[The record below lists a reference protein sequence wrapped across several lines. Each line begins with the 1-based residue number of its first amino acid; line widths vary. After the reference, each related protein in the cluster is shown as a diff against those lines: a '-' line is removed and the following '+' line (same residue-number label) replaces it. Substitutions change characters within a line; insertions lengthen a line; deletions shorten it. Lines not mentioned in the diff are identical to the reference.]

1 LSTRVSSPPST
12 WLQSVAGSSSVR
24 FIDEGQLRKKHDREL
39 IELLNEIRI
48 VLPGAQVL
56 FAFLLIVPF
65 NSSWTATTRSE
76 RTLYYL
82 ALFATLVSTTLL
94 MAPTSYHRLR
104 WRERDKERML
114 QVCQRLTI
122 AGMIA
127 LAVAMIAAVGLV
139 SEEVLGSSWAIVFG
153 AAAAV
158 VIGLAWF
165 ALPLS
170 TPYDRWD
177 APSNG
182 GNDDVD
188 RLD

>member
-1 LSTRVSSPPST
+1 
-12 WLQSVAGSSSVR
+12 
-24 FIDEGQLRKKHDREL
+24 
-39 IELLNEIRI
+39 

-65 NSSWTATTRSE
+65 NSSWAATSRSE

-82 ALFATLVSTTLL
+82 SLFATLVATTLL
-94 MAPTSYHRLR
+94 MAPTAYHRLR
-104 WRERDKERML
+104 WRERNKERML

-127 LAVAMIAAVGLV
+127 LAVAMVSAVGLV
-139 SEEVLGSSWAIVFG
+139 SQKVLGSGLAIVFG
-153 AAAAV
+153 VAAAA

-177 APSNG
+177 APDDG
-182 GNDDVD
+182 ENDELGRSD
-188 RLD
+188 